1 MGPLASP
8 SAGLPLSVGLVALL
22 APPSAGLLV
31 SPSVRSLAP
40 PSLGLLF
47 PLAPPSLGLL
57 FPLAPPSLG
66 LLFPLALL
74 LLQLQPSFLTSIFLQ
89 PPQVYLSFFPSLHP
103 PQLYLSFFPSLLS
116 SSFQSSQSS
125 LPSFVCLL
133 RALAFPWHR
142 PHRQGCDSLFV

>member
-31 SPSVRSLAP
+31 SPSVRS
-40 PSLGLLF
+40 
-47 PLAPPSLGLL
+47 LAPPSLGLL

-116 SSFQSSQSS
+116 SSF
-125 LPSFVCLL
+125 
-133 RALAFPWHR
+133 
-142 PHRQGCDSLFV
+142 